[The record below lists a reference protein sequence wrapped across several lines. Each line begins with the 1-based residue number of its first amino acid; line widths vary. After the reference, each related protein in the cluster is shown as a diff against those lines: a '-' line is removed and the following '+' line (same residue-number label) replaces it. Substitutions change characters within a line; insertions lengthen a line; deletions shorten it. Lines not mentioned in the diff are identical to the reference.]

1 MVRSRSLFASTRSR
15 RPGATGAVPFRLDL
29 IRFDPTPTEERMS
42 KATSTT
48 PKLSSMKYR
57 IVGPPGT
64 GAGSTILQI
73 SDKTAGGKR
82 YALKVVKRQGPDD
95 DVYVAQAQLEYEVSK
110 KLK

>member
-1 MVRSRSLFASTRSR
+1 
-15 RPGATGAVPFRLDL
+15 
-29 IRFDPTPTEERMS
+29 MS

-57 IVGPPGT
+57 IVGPLGT

-82 YALKVVKRQGPDD
+82 YALKVVKRLGPDD
-95 DVYVAQAQLEYEVSK
+95 DVYVAQAQLEYEVSQ
-110 KLK
+110 KLKHPAIVAIYDCRLRRSWFKVSGVDLLMEFVDGK